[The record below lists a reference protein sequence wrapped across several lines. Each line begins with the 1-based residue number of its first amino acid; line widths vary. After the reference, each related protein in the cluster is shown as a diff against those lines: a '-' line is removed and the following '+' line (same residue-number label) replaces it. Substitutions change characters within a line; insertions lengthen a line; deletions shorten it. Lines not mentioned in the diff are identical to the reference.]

1 VVVRCVDLEVIKS
14 IEDIL
19 KQEYELVGNYADY
32 KIYAQKNNRVLYDP
46 ELKKVVLTYEVVKE

>member
-1 VVVRCVDLEVIKS
+1 MEVIKS

-32 KIYAQKNNRVLYDP
+32 EIYTQKNNRVLYDP